1 MLGSGYQQN
10 KGIVQK
16 KFFEKEGMGF
26 KIRRNPVY
34 SRTGNW
40 YIHDVVIHFVI

>member
-26 KIRRNPVY
+26 KIKYLN
-34 SRTGNW
+34 
-40 YIHDVVIHFVI
+40 

>member
-26 KIRRNPVY
+26 KN
-34 SRTGNW
+34 
-40 YIHDVVIHFVI
+40 